1 MPGDRPD
8 ANTASRHAQT
18 CAGVRHDKAMYLTAL
33 RTAGDRQTVSRTKHV
48 STSRVTVR
56 PRTDGAIQWLLDG
69 DPAIRW
75 QTLRDLVGAA
85 ERTVERE
92 RRKVARDGWGARLLA
107 RQDPEGTWADGL
119 SSDGGLY
126 SPKWISTTYT
136 MLMLRDFGLSA
147 NNRQARKACKLLLD
161 GGLQRDGGINYGIWA
176 KWTRRS
182 ETCVTGMVLS
192 ILSYF
197 EYEDARLDTVTDH
210 LLEQQMLDGGWNCRR
225 PFGATH
231 ASVHTTISVLEGLRL
246 YEVHRGRRVR
256 AVQAAQRRG
265 REFLLV
271 HRLFRSHRT
280 GEIIKPA
287 LTRFSFPPRWHYDIL
302 RALDYFQAVNAP
314 RDRRLAEAIDIV
326 RSSQCEDGRW
336 LLQHSYRGKTYFE
349 MERLGAP
356 SRWNTLRALRVLD
369 RFAQGG

>member
-1 MPGDRPD
+1 
-8 ANTASRHAQT
+8 
-18 CAGVRHDKAMYLTAL
+18 
-33 RTAGDRQTVSRTKHV
+33 
-48 STSRVTVR
+48 VTLS
-56 PRTDGAIQWLLDG
+56 PRNDGTIHWLLDG

-92 RRKVARDGWGARLLA
+92 RRRIARDGWGARLLA
-107 RQDPEGTWADGL
+107 RQDPEGTWAGGR

-136 MLMLRDFGLSA
+136 MLLLRDFGLAA
-147 NNRQARKACKLLLD
+147 NHGQARRACTLLLD
-161 GGLQRDGGINYGIWA
+161 RGLQRDGGINYGIWA

-197 EYEDARLDTVTDH
+197 EYEDDRLDTIADH
-210 LLEQQMLDGGWNCRR
+210 LLEQQMPDGGWNCRR
-225 PFGATH
+225 PDGATH

-246 YEVHRGRRVR
+246 YELHRGRKVR
-256 AVQAAQRRG
+256 AVQAAQRCG

-280 GEIIKPA
+280 GEIIKPVF
-287 LTRFSFPPRWHYDIL
+287 TRFAFPPRCHYDIL
-302 RALDYFQAVNAP
+302 RALDHFQAVGAP
-314 RDRRLAEAIDIV
+314 RDQRLAEAIEIV
-326 RSSQCEDGRW
+326 QSTQRRDGRW
-336 LLQHSYRGKTYFE
+336 SLQNRWKGKTYFE
-349 MERLGAP
+349 LERLGAP
-356 SRWNTLRALRVLD
+356 SRWNTLRALRVLKWWN
-369 RFAQGG
+369 GGPAAKR